1 VQATTLLS
9 SLQNISEHL
18 GQALGYDLVRLFDIT
33 PNVRYAY
40 MVVRY
45 ERQPL
50 YARFLVYRP
59 AREWQVNG
67 VLWNTD
73 ASVVFPA
80 SLMTPP

>member
-59 AREWQVNG
+59 EREWQVNG
-67 VLWNTD
+67 VL
-73 ASVVFPA
+73 
-80 SLMTPP
+80 